1 MSPTPVKFHIQ
12 LGGSTKVVMLVMR
25 IILFD
30 GDDGDGDGDDEDD
43 DAERTAEVPMLC
55 GLI

>member
-1 MSPTPVKFHIQ
+1 
-12 LGGSTKVVMLVMR
+12 MLVMR

-30 GDDGDGDGDDEDD
+30 GDDGDGDDDDD

-55 GLI
+55 VLI

>member
-30 GDDGDGDGDDEDD
+30 GDDGDGDDD

-55 GLI
+55 VLI

>member
-1 MSPTPVKFHIQ
+1 
-12 LGGSTKVVMLVMR
+12 MLVMR

-30 GDDGDGDGDDEDD
+30 GDDGDGDGDDDD

-55 GLI
+55 VLI

>member
-1 MSPTPVKFHIQ
+1 
-12 LGGSTKVVMLVMR
+12 MLVMR

-30 GDDGDGDGDDEDD
+30 GDDGDGDGDDDDD

-55 GLI
+55 VLI

>member
-30 GDDGDGDGDDEDD
+30 GDDGDGDGDDDDD

-55 GLI
+55 VLI

>member
-1 MSPTPVKFHIQ
+1 
-12 LGGSTKVVMLVMR
+12 MLVMR

-30 GDDGDGDGDDEDD
+30 GDDGDGDGDGDDDD

-55 GLI
+55 VLI